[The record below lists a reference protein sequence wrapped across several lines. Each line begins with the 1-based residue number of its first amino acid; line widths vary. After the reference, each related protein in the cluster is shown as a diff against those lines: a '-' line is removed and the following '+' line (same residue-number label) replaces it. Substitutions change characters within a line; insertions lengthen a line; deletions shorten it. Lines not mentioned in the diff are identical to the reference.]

1 MNAYSEKPLPARRP
15 TGFTLLEIIVTVSI
29 LGLVSA
35 AIMGFFIESI
45 RATFVSEQKNLVNSD
60 IRQLTRELS
69 SNARQANYIVL
80 YRSFRTDE
88 RNSLE
93 DRLLTGEAGDFL
105 VFGFQDPPD
114 LSNPIFAPRPTRR
127 MVGYFRAP
135 ENPND
140 PDSLGPVKRFDL
152 SFSAPSD
159 PLNPPSPEDLLPNE
173 MLRDNFPEVV
183 PLSQGLANGMLF
195 YNFGGGTIMINGKI
209 IHGVEAKRVTDTYNF
224 TISTRR

>member
-1 MNAYSEKPLPARRP
+1 MKPSSKLSGRR
-15 TGFTLLEIIVTVSI
+15 GFTLLEIIVTVSI
-29 LGLVSA
+29 LSLVSA

-45 RATFVSEQKNLVNSD
+45 RATFVSEQKNLVNND

-69 SNARQANYIVL
+69 TNARQANYILL
-80 YRSFRTDE
+80 YRSFRTAD
-88 RNSLE
+88 RNDVT

-114 LSNPIFAPRPTRR
+114 LSNPVFAPRPTRR
-127 MVGYFRAP
+127 MIGYYRLP
-135 ENPND
+135 TDPND
-140 PDSLGPVKRFDL
+140 PDSLGPVRRFDL
-152 SFSAPSD
+152 SFPAPGD
-159 PLNPPSPEDLLPNE
+159 PLNPPSPESLLPAE
-173 MLRDNFPEVV
+173 VLGGSFPEVV

-195 YNFGGGTIMINGKI
+195 YNFGGGTIMVNGKI